1 MSVVISEFEVVA
13 EPEPGAAQAPASP
26 PGADSAAKAPAAHE
40 LERVA
45 QLLTERALRVWSS

>member
-1 MSVVISEFEVVA
+1 MGVVISEFEVVA